1 MNWNTSW
8 WYSVSSAYGLAAAVS
23 AGCGDFEWSSDGL
36 EVVYQH
42 AERDSDEQHKVE

>member
-8 WYSVSSAYGLAAAVS
+8 WYSVSSAYGLQLQSQLAV
-23 AGCGDFEWSSDGL
+23 GDFEWSSDGL